1 MKKFF
6 TRILAVV
13 CCLAVSLS
21 VNAQFSKVFESYPKG
36 YTPTLNAA
44 FELTAIAETL
54 GTDTLTLNAALT
66 EWFGGGGSENLI
78 FLEDA
83 EGTRSDNYTQ
93 GGRGGFWMTAQG
105 TPTGW
110 TGEVGE
116 DVWYNTFSISPVDNA
131 LYISIGQHPDAL
143 TGGEEL
149 KAKFVLVFNEKEA
162 TFDITLKVLKLELPE
177 ATNLRS
183 KLTIVERRSA
193 VVEQWAKYSK
203 ATTDTLDFKG
213 IATALGTTPALFS
226 EAIGKMAY
234 TTKADE
240 GDNMETYGFMT
251 DTLTNASTSSN
262 VPGWWYAN
270 PFDGYDE
277 FVSVASTQGVF
288 YADAFA
294 FNSETE
300 ELTFDVGQR
309 SGELPIILDGQ
320 DPIDQAKCKVYF
332 IYGDKA
338 VELSITLKIVERDVV
353 PFAEMTEV
361 GSETVKLSQ
370 YPTSSYETVSFSLDI
385 DAIST
390 LLEVDAAE
398 ITLWAPTEDGDITD
412 DYSLNPGEEGFWFS
426 KDGYRST
433 WSPSCGLYVQAPTN
447 GDYSRFITAQYP
459 DVFQG
464 GETGIATLY
473 LVAGAKYYTVH
484 VEMEIKTKEGPAVTY
499 ESVAERAVNI
509 QVVPASVYDI
519 DMRYDIDPAELE
531 ALIGTTAP
539 TLYARKA
546 PAEGSEWVDELD
558 DRYSCD
564 PKPGFWMSTE
574 GYRSTW
580 GTSGTNWGFSYVT
593 PENVQNIPL
602 SKEGVQQFVFF
613 QMPNT
618 SQVGDEYNAVVY
630 LANDETGKMISYN
643 MSIKFVST
651 VIPPAEVVGTQ
662 TLWLPV
668 KANLHTY
675 TTVDFSDVVEKLE
688 LGEATEL
695 EAINSLCVLMEDGT
709 MSEPMSTSVGAQIT
723 DQGYL
728 DMTETFTDAHV
739 NIDFNVVTGTNQM
752 AFDVEEWLGQWDN
765 DTHIN
770 TKIGFQK
777 ENKIY
782 VFYITFVSEEVYTRI
797 AEAKANASKAVIFDL
812 SGRRVEKAGRG
823 VYIMNG
829 KKMVK

>member
-13 CCLAVSLS
+13 CCLAASIS

-36 YTPTLNAA
+36 YTPTLNTS

-110 TGEVGE
+110 TGDVGE

-149 KAKFVLVFNEKEA
+149 HAKFVLVFNAKEA
-162 TFDITLKVLKLELPE
+162 SFDITLKVLKLDLPE

-183 KLTIVERRSA
+183 KLNIVERRSA

-213 IATALGTTPALFS
+213 IAAALGTTPALFS

-240 GDNMETYGFMT
+240 GDNMDTYGFMT

-338 VELSITLKIVERDVV
+338 VELSITLKIVERDVI

-370 YPTSSYETVSFSLDI
+370 FPTNSYETVSFSLDI
-385 DAIST
+385 DAISA

-447 GDYSRFITAQYP
+447 GDYSRFVTAQYP
-459 DVFQG
+459 DVFEG
-464 GETGIATLY
+464 GDTGIATLY

-509 QVVPASVYDI
+509 QVVPSSSVYAI

-531 ALIGTTAP
+531 VLIGTTAP

-558 DRYSCD
+558 DRYSCT
-564 PKPGFWMSTE
+564 PYPGFWMSTE

-580 GTSGTNWGFSYVT
+580 GTSGTNWGFSYLGDGSSDL
-593 PENVQNIPL
+593 N
-602 SKEGVQQFVFF
+602 KEGVHQFEFF

-668 KANLHTY
+668 KAGLHTY

-688 LGEATEL
+688 LEDARQL

-709 MSEPMSTSVGAQIT
+709 MSEPMATSSEAPIT
-723 DQGYL
+723 DKGCL
-728 DMTETFTDAHV
+728 DMTEKFTEAHV
-739 NIDFNVVTGTNQM
+739 NIIFNVTETNQM

-765 DTHIN
+765 DTRIV

-782 VFYITFVSEEVYTRI
+782 IFNITFVSEEVYTRI

-812 SGRRVEKAGRG
+812 SGRRVEKTGRG

>member
-54 GTDTLTLNAALT
+54 NTDTATLNSALT
-66 EWFGGGGSENLI
+66 SWLGGSGSTSLI
-78 FLEDA
+78 FLEDG
-83 EGTRSDNYTQ
+83 EGTRYDNYTQ
-93 GGRGGFWMTAQG
+93 GSNGGFWMTAQG

-110 TGEVGE
+110 TGDVGE

-149 KAKFVLVFNEKEA
+149 KAKYVLVFNEKEA
-162 TFDITLKVLKLELPE
+162 TFDITLKVLKLDLPE

-183 KLTIVERRSA
+183 KLTIVDRKST
-193 VVEQWAKYSK
+193 VVEQWARSNTKGD
-203 ATTDTLDFKG
+203 TDTLDFKG
-213 IATALGTTPALFS
+213 IAAALGTTPALFS
-226 EAIGKMAY
+226 EAIGKMTYA
-234 TTKADE
+234 TKANED
-240 GDNMETYGFMT
+240 DNSEFYGFIT
-251 DTLTNASTSSN
+251 DTLTNVTTSSN
-262 VPGWWYAN
+262 APGWWFSN

-277 FVSVASTQGVF
+277 FVSVPSTQGKF
-288 YADAFA
+288 YAEAFA
-294 FNSETE
+294 LDAENEQ
-300 ELTFDVGQR
+300 LTYNIGQMG
-309 SGELPIILDGQ
+309 GELPIILDGQ
-320 DPIDQAKCKVYF
+320 DPIDQAMCKVYF

-338 VELSITLKIVERDVV
+338 VELSITLKIVERDKV

-398 ITLWAPTEDGDITD
+398 LTLWAPTEDGDID
-412 DYSLNPGEEGFWFS
+412 DTPSANNDGFWFN
-426 KDGYRST
+426 KDGYRAS
-433 WSPSCGLYVQAPTN
+433 WSPSCGLFVENPTS
-447 GDYSRFITAQYP
+447 GDFSRFNVGQYP

-509 QVVPASVYDI
+509 QVVPAGVYPI

-580 GTSGTNWGFSYVT
+580 GTSGTNWGFSYLN
-593 PENVQNIPL
+593 ESSSDLN
-602 SKEGVQQFVFF
+602 KEGVHQFEFF

-797 AEAKANASKAVIFDL
+797 AEAKANASKVVIFDL

>member
-13 CCLAVSLS
+13 CCLAASIS
-21 VNAQFSKVFESYPKG
+21 VNAQFSKVFEQYPRTDYKTDAVNWSLTEIATVLETDTATLVAALSNFSAEMFYLEGDEEASFNCTPNG
-36 YTPTLNAA
+36 YWMNLEAVKTPWGDDAYWYVNAA
-44 FELTAIAETL
+44 WNQKDDIFAIEVGQYPNHFKGGEETAIAHL
-54 GTDTLTLNAALT
+54 GLA
-66 EWFGGGGSENLI
+66 
-78 FLEDA
+78 
-83 EGTRSDNYTQ
+83 
-93 GGRGGFWMTAQG
+93 
-105 TPTGW
+105 
-110 TGEVGE
+110 
-116 DVWYNTFSISPVDNA
+116 
-131 LYISIGQHPDAL
+131 
-143 TGGEEL
+143 
-149 KAKFVLVFNEKEA
+149 FNGKKA
-162 TFDITLKVLKLELPE
+162 TFDIALKVLKLDLPE

-183 KLTIVERRSA
+183 KLTIVEHRSV

-213 IATALGTTPALFS
+213 IAAALGTTPALFS
-226 EAIGKMAY
+226 VAIGNMAY

-240 GDNMETYGFMT
+240 GENMDTYGFMT
-251 DTLTNASTSSN
+251 DTLTNASTSSS

-277 FVSVASTQGVF
+277 FVSVSSTQGVF

-300 ELTFDVGQR
+300 ELTFDVGQK
-309 SGELPIILDGQ
+309 SGELPIILEGQ
-320 DPIDQAKCKVYF
+320 DPINQAMCKVYF

-353 PFAEMTEV
+353 PFTEMTEV

-412 DYSLNPGEEGFWFS
+412 DYSLNQGEEGFWFS

-433 WSPSCGLYVQAPTN
+433 WSPSCGLYVRAPTN
-447 GDYSRFITAQYP
+447 GDYSTFITAQYP

-464 GETGIATLY
+464 GDTGIATLY

-484 VEMEIKTKEGPAVTY
+484 IEMEIKAKEGPAVTY

-509 QVVPASVYDI
+509 QVVPASVYPI

-580 GTSGTNWGFSYVT
+580 GTSGTNWGFSYLN
-593 PENVQNIPL
+593 ESSSDLN
-602 SKEGVQQFVFF
+602 KEGVHQFEFF

-668 KANLHTY
+668 KAGLHTY

-688 LGEATEL
+688 LEDARQL

-709 MSEPMSTSVGAQIT
+709 MSEPMATSSEAPIT
-723 DQGYL
+723 DKGCL
-728 DMTETFTDAHV
+728 DMTEKFTEAHV
-739 NIDFNVVTGTNQM
+739 NIIFNVTETNQM
-752 AFDVEEWLGQWDN
+752 AFDVEEWLNQWDN
-765 DTHIN
+765 DTRIV

-782 VFYITFVSEEVYTRI
+782 IFNITFVSEEVYTRI

-812 SGRRVEKAGRG
+812 SGRRVEKTGRG